1 MVRTKTLNKGDIL
14 LILLT
19 SILFFIMI
27 PNMVLLNASANGGV
41 SSEDAERELTSD
53 VRNELA
59 SNGKTYET
67 TGGGYLGGAELFIG
81 SEMEGY
87 DLDEAKFSTLT
98 SDAQTEVVSDIAEAS
113 NASVGDGGVTDETVD
128 NWWKHLQSMDGVGS
142 KFLAT
147 VLEDTKP
154 DFVTAKK
161 WYQPFS
167 GPIGTLLAL
176 GSILAMSLIGVVIVA
191 DILYITIPPVRLFVD
206 DSATEGSGKAPISK
220 IFSHAAI
227 SAVKQAEQDT
237 DGKSKHALGIYFKN
251 RVIELVVLSICLLY
265 LVQGQIYT
273 LVGKLLDL
281 LSGIT
286 G

>member
-1 MVRTKTLNKGDIL
+1 MVKTKTQDCRLY
-14 LILLT
+14 
-19 SILFFIMI
+19 LFFASVVSVFLIMNLFI
-27 PNMVLLNASANGGV
+27 VNVFADGSV
-41 SSEDAERELTSD
+41 SSEEAQKELTSD
-53 VRNELA
+53 VYRDI
-59 SNGKTYET
+59 STNGKTYET
-67 TGGGYLGGAELFIG
+67 TGGGYLGGAELFVG
-81 SEMEGY
+81 SPADGY

-113 NASVGDGGVTDETVD
+113 NASVGDGGVTDQTVD

-206 DSATEGSGKAPISK
+206 DNATGNGDGKVPVSK

-227 SAVKQAEQDT
+227 SSVRQAEQDS

-251 RVIELVVLSICLLY
+251 RIIELVVLSICLLY